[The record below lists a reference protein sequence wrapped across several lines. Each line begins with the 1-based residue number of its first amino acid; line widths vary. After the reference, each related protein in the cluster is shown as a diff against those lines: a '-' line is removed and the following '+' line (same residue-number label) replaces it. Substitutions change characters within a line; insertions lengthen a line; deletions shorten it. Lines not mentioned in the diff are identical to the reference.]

1 MPFGGLVNFGL
12 GVTEFGAK
20 KCVFGTLPFTVEPF
34 DIFTSFSNTRSVEV
48 Y

>member
-1 MPFGGLVNFGL
+1 MPFGGLINFGL

-20 KCVFGTLPFTVEPF
+20 KCVFGTLPFTGEPF
-34 DIFTSFSNTRSVEV
+34 DIFDSFLNTRSVKV